1 MQNQG
6 ISEMLHL
13 PQIIS
18 IFSLL
23 PSGNEIHGVIQSL
36 AWLPAFFVITSLHEL
51 HEEVEISKVLSS
63 SSTFS
68 KKGDQGDPHG
78 SAHTRQE
85 GCTAP
90 HHKPQGNLHSFC
102 CLVLSQVISDQT
114 WFIYAKNVRKKT

>member
-68 KKGDQGDPHG
+68 KKGDREILMVHPTAGRRDAQPHTTNHKEIFIR
-78 SAHTRQE
+78 SA
-85 GCTAP
+85 A
-90 HHKPQGNLHSFC
+90 
-102 CLVLSQVISDQT
+102 
-114 WFIYAKNVRKKT
+114 WFYPK